1 MGVAPEG
8 GPDGGDMLR
17 ILALTL
23 LLGLPAAAQQ
33 NNNDGGPAGERA
45 AEAPDKGQ
53 DRVAAMAAKLR
64 ERAAKFEEK
73 GDAKSAAA
81 LRRRADRLEQR
92 KQSHDEKLRKSREKR
107 AAEGE
112 KPAKKDEAKKGG

>member
-1 MGVAPEG
+1 M
-8 GPDGGDMLR
+8 
-17 ILALTL
+17 LALTL
-23 LLGLPAAAQQ
+23 LLGLPAAAQG
-33 NNNDGGPAGERA
+33 NNDGGAAGERA

-64 ERAAKFEEK
+64 ERAAKFEAK
-73 GDAKSAAA
+73 GDTKSAGA

-92 KQSHDEKLRKSREKR
+92 KKGHDEKFRKSREKR

-112 KPAKKDEAKKGG
+112 KPAKDEAKKGG